1 MPTLVSVVSLKSGIA
16 DPSKVLVLLNIERKW
31 DIYSLLLTFID
42 LGTWDVKRRTTWC
55 VVFSHLKSLNHV

>member
-31 DIYSLLLTFID
+31 DIYSLLY
-42 LGTWDVKRRTTWC
+42 
-55 VVFSHLKSLNHV
+55 